1 MMGKTAR
8 IRKLACPRAVK
19 QEFHSLLL
27 LLLLLYFFSKGFYL
41 QRTYM
46 LKYFKGHC
54 SVFLQTKHE
63 RSESII
69 FESERATEVS
79 DQRVNIS

>member
-1 MMGKTAR
+1 MGKTAR

-46 LKYFKGHC
+46 LKYFK
-54 SVFLQTKHE
+54 VIVQYFYRQNMK
-63 RSESII
+63 
-69 FESERATEVS
+69 EVK
-79 DQRVNIS
+79 V